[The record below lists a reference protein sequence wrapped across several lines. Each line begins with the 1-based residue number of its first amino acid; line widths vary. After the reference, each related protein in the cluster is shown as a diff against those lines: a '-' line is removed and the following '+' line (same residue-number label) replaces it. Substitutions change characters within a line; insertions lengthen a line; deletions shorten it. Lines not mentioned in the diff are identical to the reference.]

1 MHAGHEHPIKQLR
14 GHGETTTHCRCQY
27 KHQHACGSFTMALL
41 LLSSASTRG
50 ANGACMAMHAVFP
63 HHQHHSPSPHAQR
76 CTQLS
81 VHLSLS
87 PSPCS
92 DRGQRS
98 AATPSRAGNFRTRGL
113 CLFPRRRGAVSG
125 TPRSARSNAAALQAE
140 RPCFAMAAAPQ
151 AAWRAAAAL
160 LASHAKCAA
169 GTTVPLASEA
179 LTSRVAP
186 GWARGWWPRPDKLFQ
201 LAGTCRH
208 MSSSAGPATGGSAGI
223 PAASTSTSAS
233 TCVPGTGSCH
243 DSHAQPQDF
252 SSGCGNHAQSQ
263 NCSSGRDSHAQP
275 QDNSSEHDSHGAAS
289 TSASTPSLMGVLPA
303 AALPYAHLMRLD
315 KPIGTWLLAWPC
327 AWSIAL
333 AAEPGGLPD
342 MKLLGL
348 FAAGALLLRGAGC
361 TVNDLWDRDLD
372 KKVERTRNRP
382 LASGALSASQAI
394 GFLALQLSL
403 GLAILLQLNDY
414 SKVMGAAS
422 LLLVGTYPLM
432 KRVTFWPQA
441 FLGLTIN
448 WGALMGYAAAQG
460 TCDWPIVLPLY
471 AGAACWTIVYD
482 TIYAHQDT
490 KDDSKIGIRSTALL
504 FGENTKAI
512 LSGFAAA
519 SILGFSA
526 AGAAAGMSWPYYAG
540 TSAAA
545 VHMAWQLGTVDLR
558 NGPDCMAKFV
568 SNKYLGGLMF
578 AGAVAGKLY
587 T

>member
-186 GWARGWWPRPDKLFQ
+186 GWARGWWPRPDKVRGWWPWWLVV
-201 LAGTCRH
+201 AG
-208 MSSSAGPATGGSAGI
+208 SWGPVVLVQGLSVAASGGWGAGGSVDGRGRGVHLHA
-223 PAASTSTSAS
+223 PA
-233 TCVPGTGSCH
+233 CSCK
-243 DSHAQPQDF
+243 AL
-252 SSGCGNHAQSQ
+252 
-263 NCSSGRDSHAQP
+263 
-275 QDNSSEHDSHGAAS
+275 HGAAWPVIGS
-289 TSASTPSLMGVLPA
+289 CSDTPAHAHACSALHGQLGA
-303 AALPYAHLMRLD
+303 R
-315 KPIGTWLLAWPC
+315 
-327 AWSIAL
+327 
-333 AAEPGGLPD
+333 PGATCV
-342 MKLLGL
+342 
-348 FAAGALLLRGAGC
+348 AAG
-361 TVNDLWDRDLD
+361 
-372 KKVERTRNRP
+372 
-382 LASGALSASQAI
+382 
-394 GFLALQLSL
+394 
-403 GLAILLQLNDY
+403 
-414 SKVMGAAS
+414 
-422 LLLVGTYPLM
+422 
-432 KRVTFWPQA
+432 
-441 FLGLTIN
+441 
-448 WGALMGYAAAQG
+448 
-460 TCDWPIVLPLY
+460 
-471 AGAACWTIVYD
+471 
-482 TIYAHQDT
+482 
-490 KDDSKIGIRSTALL
+490 
-504 FGENTKAI
+504 
-512 LSGFAAA
+512 
-519 SILGFSA
+519 
-526 AGAAAGMSWPYYAG
+526 
-540 TSAAA
+540 
-545 VHMAWQLGTVDLR
+545 
-558 NGPDCMAKFV
+558 
-568 SNKYLGGLMF
+568 
-578 AGAVAGKLY
+578 
-587 T
+587 